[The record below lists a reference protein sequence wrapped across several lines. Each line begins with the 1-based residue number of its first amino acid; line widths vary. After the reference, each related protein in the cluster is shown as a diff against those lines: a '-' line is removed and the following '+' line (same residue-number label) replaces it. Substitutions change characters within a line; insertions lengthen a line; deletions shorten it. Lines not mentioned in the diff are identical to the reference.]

1 MPDKRT
7 DEQLINQAWEQ
18 MLATLDQ
25 EMPVETKRRRV
36 IMVPWRLAAAAS
48 VLLLLTLGAG
58 WWLAQRSPS
67 SNQTMVDSTPTVP
80 MEQQQI
86 GTKVEDAASI
96 AGDHIKAE
104 ARAQKDQQQEIIE
117 NQSIAASIV
126 SSDKALKTPAIAKHQ
141 KEYSNKKQV
150 TAPAVQALQQIAG
163 LEKEAAT
170 TQELIKT
177 RENTVST
184 AIAQTETIS
193 PSPSQKQSLQVL
205 NAQQIA
211 LLENEPVKL
220 EEKKKIAYFGET
232 QAEKDAKSNKWNIG
246 LELATYASSGA
257 TVDGY
262 AGGAV
267 VAIPMQSEKF
277 NLRTGLN
284 FNAQQRYFD
293 SNVPVSEAD
302 KGANPSFG
310 TSTVV
315 VDPDP
320 DFQVN
325 AHQLSFPLT
334 LEFKP
339 RKSWGLEGGLQAS
352 YLLGARNL
360 KGAEAYQTLAGFT
373 NGNESIRTF
382 VSSLSK
388 QAYDLTSNADPIDNS
403 TVNLDAFRRMDVAL
417 TAGFG
422 YYPTNNIG
430 VRLQYQRGL
439 IDMLK
444 ADQFTTFGNNVRLSA
459 VYFFK

>member
-7 DEQLINQAWEQ
+7 DEQLINQAWKQ

-25 EMPVETKRRRV
+25 EMPVEKKRRRV

-58 WWLAQRSPS
+58 WWLVQHSPS
-67 SNQTMVDSTPTVP
+67 SNQTRVDSNPAIST
-80 MEQQQI
+80 EQQQI
-86 GTKVEDAASI
+86 GTKVEEAASI
-96 AGDHIKAE
+96 AADHIKAE
-104 ARAQKDQQQEIIE
+104 ARAQKDQQQEVIE
-117 NQSIAASIV
+117 NQVIA
-126 SSDKALKTPAIAKHQ
+126 SSNKALKTPVIANHQ
-141 KEYSNKKQV
+141 NSHSNKKQV
-150 TAPAVQALQQIAG
+150 TAPAVQALQQITG
-163 LEKEAAT
+163 LEKEVAT
-170 TQELIKT
+170 SKELIKT
-177 RENTVST
+177 SENTVST
-184 AIAQTETIS
+184 AIAQTEMIT
-193 PSPSQKQSLQVL
+193 PTLQKQSLQAL
-205 NAQQIA
+205 DAQQIA

-220 EEKKKIAYFGET
+220 EEKKKVTYFGET

-246 LELATYASSGA
+246 LELATYASAGA

-293 SNVPVSEAD
+293 SNVPISEAD
-302 KGANPSFG
+302 RGANPSFG

-325 AHQLSFPLT
+325 AQQLSFPLT
-334 LEFKP
+334 VEFKP

-388 QAYDLTSNADPIDNS
+388 QAYDVTSNADPIDNS
-403 TVNLDAFRRMDVAL
+403 TVNLDAFRRMDIAL

-422 YYPTNNIG
+422 YYPTNNLG

-444 ADQFTTFGNNVRLSA
+444 ADQFKAFGNNVRLSA

>member
-7 DEQLINQAWEQ
+7 DEQLINQAWEH

-58 WWLAQRSPS
+58 WWLAQRSP
-67 SNQTMVDSTPTVP
+67 NQTLVDSTPTAP
-80 MEQQQI
+80 TEQAQT
-86 GTKVEDAASI
+86 GTKVEDAANV
-96 AGDHIKAE
+96 ATDHTKEE
-104 ARAQKDQQQEIIE
+104 ALVQKDQQQEMAE
-117 NQSIAASIV
+117 NQVIEAPIV
-126 SSDKALKTPAIAKHQ
+126 SSDKALKTPVIAKKQ
-141 KEYSNKKQV
+141 SSYSNKKQV
-150 TAPAVQALQQIAG
+150 IAPVQALQQIAN
-163 LEKEAAT
+163 LKKEAAG

-177 RENTVST
+177 SENTVAT
-184 AIAQTETIS
+184 AIAQTETVT
-193 PSPSQKQSLQVL
+193 PPAAQKQSLQAL

-211 LLENEPVKL
+211 LLENEPLKL
-220 EEKKKIAYFGET
+220 EEKKKVEFFGET
-232 QAEKDAKSNKWNIG
+232 QAEKDAKSSKWNIG
-246 LELATYASSGA
+246 LELATYASAGA
-257 TVDGY
+257 AVDGY

-293 SNVPVSEAD
+293 SNVPISEAD
-302 KGANPSFG
+302 RGANPSFG

-325 AHQLSFPLT
+325 AQQLSFPLT

-382 VSSLSK
+382 VTSLSK
-388 QAYDLTSNADPIDNS
+388 QAYDVTSNADPIDNS
-403 TVNLDAFRRMDVAL
+403 TVNLNAFRRMDVAL